1 MKDARRRITEQEDVI
16 VAGADVTL
24 GQLLHSECIKR
35 EAEAATAGIRL
46 DLERGIAR
54 ESMPLKQI
62 LFQDIF
68 CISRNT
74 KEAPCLK
81 DGGTACYAAAGE
93 NQMNSV
99 MGNKKV
105 RTPACSQA
113 CPVGVDVP
121 AVLEHMRNNKKLEAQ
136 RTLMK
141 YHPLTEMVC
150 LMCRKCSAHC
160 VQNQQ
165 NQGVGAEKILHW
177 LGADIGRHPEIF
189 FIPPSGDS
197 GKWIAIEEVTVAGLT
212 AAYYLR
218 RMGNHVAIFKKKKAR
233 EVLACFS
240 HSLAE
245 AMEGSLA
252 AYMACLSFMGVVFED
267 SAIGEKEPGRFFDH
281 QLSWKTAEKTTQ
293 ETTELQSVLEEICLG
308 VKTASRIN
316 LDFGLKSYLEP
327 MGPLG
332 SFQFEGVEISPSQ
345 WAKPLEDTQQQTVL
359 QEAARCV
366 NCGCFGVCESR
377 TETAL
382 FMLETEIHTSKRV
395 IRAQDYFA
403 EISPWKKW
411 EPGEEAINLV
421 IPKSGDFVSG
431 CVCDKEI
438 TLAYAFLGKT
448 GTIMDLRMAFGGIA
462 PVPIRLSEAEKALKR
477 SQAAG
482 MSAKDEAAHIM
493 DMAKPRIVLM
503 KKNKGKL
510 LRMEKLIAHA
520 LENYLNSLHS
530 V

>member
-1 MKDARRRITEQEDVI
+1 MEDERRRITEQEDVI
-16 VAGADVTL
+16 TAGADVTL
-24 GQLLHSECIKR
+24 GQLLRSDCIRR
-35 EAEAATAGIRL
+35 EAAAAAAGIRL

-54 ESMPLKQI
+54 ENMPLKQI

-68 CISRNT
+68 CASRNA
-74 KEAPCLK
+74 KAAPCLK

-105 RTPACSQA
+105 GISACSQA
-113 CPVGVDVP
+113 CPVGVDIP
-121 AVLEHMRNNKKLEAQ
+121 AVLEHMRNDKKLEAQ

-150 LMCRKCSAHC
+150 LLCKKCSARC
-160 VQNQQ
+160 VRNQQ
-165 NQGVGAEKILHW
+165 NQGVAAEKILHW

-218 RMGNHVAIFKKKKAR
+218 RMGNHVVIFKKKEAR
-233 EVLACFS
+233 EVLSCHG

-245 AMEGSLA
+245 AMEEPLA
-252 AYMACLSFMGVVFED
+252 AYMAHLSFMGVVFED
-267 SAIGEKEPGRFFDH
+267 GAIGEKEPGRLFDR
-281 QLSWKTAEKTTQ
+281 QLSWKAGEKAAQGTAE
-293 ETTELQSVLEEICLG
+293 LQNVLEEICLG
-308 VKTASRIN
+308 VKTAGRIN

-332 SFQFEGVEISPSQ
+332 SFRFEGVEIPPAQ
-345 WAKPLEDTQQQTVL
+345 WAKLSEETPQNTVIR
-359 QEAARCV
+359 EAARCV

-382 FMLETEIHTSKRV
+382 FMLETEIHTSRRV

-403 EISPWKKW
+403 EISPWKKC
-411 EPGEEAINLV
+411 EPGEEAICLV

-431 CVCDKEI
+431 CVCDNEI
-438 TLAYAFLGKT
+438 ALAYAFLGKN

-462 PVPIRLSEAEKALKR
+462 PVPIRMSEAEKALRR
-477 SQAAG
+477 SGTAG
-482 MSAKDEAAHIM
+482 MCAGDEAARIM
-493 DMAKPRIVLM
+493 DMAKSRIVLM

-510 LRMEKLIAHA
+510 LRMERLIAQA

-530 V
+530 A